1 MKPWMSQQEIDTILK
16 YLKPNFTM
24 LEWGCGGSTMLFPKY
39 VANYYSIEH
48 NKDWYDKMLQD
59 VPKNVTLNF
68 VAMNSHSS
76 PNQRSTSYETLE
88 KSSRSK
94 DFYNY
99 IHYPSNLNKV
109 FDIVLV
115 DGRARPE
122 CAKYITNYITKDS
135 IVFVHDY
142 FPKPRTHYRVLEEKY
157 KIIDS
162 IKTGQTLAVL
172 QLK

>member
-24 LEWGCGGSTMLFPKY
+24 LEWGCGGSTMFFPHY

-48 NKDWYDKMLQD
+48 NKQWYDKVLKEK
-59 VPKNVTLNF
+59 PSNVDMNF
-68 VAMNSHSS
+68 VAMNS
-76 PNQRSTSYETLE
+76 PIGINRQATSYEELE
-88 KSSRSK
+88 KSSRSTN
-94 DFYNY
+94 FYDY
-99 IHYPSNLNKV
+99 IHCPSNFNEI

-135 IVFVHDY
+135 IVFIHDY
-142 FPKPRTHYRVLEEKY
+142 FPKVRTHYHVIEEKY
-157 KIIDS
+157 TIIDS
-162 IKTGQTLAVL
+162 VETGQTLAVL